1 MGTWLTQDGSSR
13 VQFRSCAQNQC
24 GYIVWLR
31 EPVDPETG
39 KARQDKFNSN
49 DSLKSRPLVGL
60 LMITD
65 IAATTA
71 GAWEATLYNPR
82 DGNSYKGKLADLG
95 GGRLQLKGCALL
107 GLICK
112 TEVWTRAE
120 EGCAKPLHGDE
131 EFTPSTRA
139 IPPSTDPWRW

>member
-1 MGTWLTQDGSSR
+1 MKPRLLSMFVIATSLFASTTSVRAQSLAGTWLTQDGSSR
-13 VQFRSCAQNQC
+13 VQFRSCAQKQC

-82 DGNSYKGKLADLG
+82 DGNSYRGKLADLG

-120 EGCAKPLHGDE
+120 
-131 EFTPSTRA
+131 
-139 IPPSTDPWRW
+139 

>member
-1 MGTWLTQDGSSR
+1 MLSRPFSIVAIATWLFALTTSVLAQPLAGTWLTQDGSSR
-13 VQFRSCAQNQC
+13 VQFRSCAQSQC

-31 EPVDPETG
+31 EPDPETG

-49 DSLKSRPLVGL
+49 DFLKSRPLVGL

-120 EGCAKPLHGDE
+120 
-131 EFTPSTRA
+131 
-139 IPPSTDPWRW
+139 

>member
-1 MGTWLTQDGSSR
+1 MKPRLLSMFVIATSLFASTTSVRAQSLVGTWLTQDGSSR

-49 DSLKSRPLVGL
+49 ESLKSRPLVGL

-82 DGNSYKGKLADLG
+82 DGNSYKGQLTDLG

-120 EGCAKPLHGDE
+120 
-131 EFTPSTRA
+131 
-139 IPPSTDPWRW
+139 

>member
-1 MGTWLTQDGSSR
+1 MKSRFLSIVAIATSLFALTTSVRAQSLVGTWLTQDGSSR

-49 DSLKSRPLVGL
+49 DSLKSRSLVGL

-82 DGNSYKGKLADLG
+82 DGNSYKG
-95 GGRLQLKGCALL
+95 
-107 GLICK
+107 
-112 TEVWTRAE
+112 
-120 EGCAKPLHGDE
+120 
-131 EFTPSTRA
+131 
-139 IPPSTDPWRW
+139 

>member
-1 MGTWLTQDGSSR
+1 MLSRSLSIVAVATWLFALTTSVLAEPLAGTWLTQDGSSR

-31 EPVDPETG
+31 EPVDPATG
-39 KARQDKFNSN
+39 RARQDRFNSE
-49 DSLKSRPLVGL
+49 DALKSRPLLGL

-65 IAATTA
+65 MAATPA
-71 GAWEATLYNPR
+71 GIWEGTLYNPR
-82 DGNSYKGKLADLG
+82 DGNSYKGQLTDLG

-112 TEVWTRAE
+112 TEVWTRA
-120 EGCAKPLHGDE
+120 D
-131 EFTPSTRA
+131 
-139 IPPSTDPWRW
+139 

>member
-1 MGTWLTQDGSSR
+1 MKSRFLSIIAIATSLFALTTSVRAQSLVGTWLTQDGSSR

-82 DGNSYKGKLADLG
+82 DGNSYKGKLRDLG
-95 GGRLQLKGCALL
+95 GGRLELKGCALL

-120 EGCAKPLHGDE
+120 
-131 EFTPSTRA
+131 
-139 IPPSTDPWRW
+139 

>member
-1 MGTWLTQDGSSR
+1 MQSRFLSIVAMAALLFALTTSARAQSLVGAWLTQDGTSR

-31 EPVDPETG
+31 EPVDPATG
-39 KARQDKFNSN
+39 KARQDKFNSD
-49 DSLKSRPLVGL
+49 DSLKSRPLLGL

-71 GAWEATLYNPR
+71 GAWEGTLYNPR
-82 DGNSYKGKLADLG
+82 DGNNYKGKLRDLG
-95 GGRLQLKGCALL
+95 GGRLELKGCALL

-112 TEVWTRAE
+112 TEVWTRA
-120 EGCAKPLHGDE
+120 D
-131 EFTPSTRA
+131 
-139 IPPSTDPWRW
+139 

>member
-1 MGTWLTQDGSSR
+1 MLSRPLSIVAIATWLFAMTTSVFAQSLAGTWLTQDGSSR

-31 EPVDPETG
+31 EPVDPATG
-39 KARQDKFNSN
+39 KARQDRFNSD
-49 DSLKSRPLVGL
+49 DSLKGRPLLGL
-60 LMITD
+60 LMITN
-65 IAATTA
+65 IAGTTA
-71 GAWEATLYNPR
+71 GAWEGTLYNPR
-82 DGNSYKGKLADLG
+82 DGNSYKGQLTDLG

-120 EGCAKPLHGDE
+120 
-131 EFTPSTRA
+131 
-139 IPPSTDPWRW
+139 